1 MVLVAL
7 AVLGLAIGVQVWRA
21 RSNAP
26 STLHTV
32 QVRRGTVVR
41 SVVATGRIEPKSRV
55 EVKSKV
61 NGIVKALPLAVGDPV
76 TEGEVVAELDKEVA
90 EARVREMRAT
100 LQSAKF
106 AQTRMRA
113 EASSAERDFAR
124 SELGRVEELSR
135 DGIISVRETDKA
147 RADYRLAVA
156 RHDAA
161 SAAAQVADAEVARA
175 TALLDQAEN
184 ELRFATI
191 LSPLTGIV
199 LARQVDV
206 GAGVSGVGS
215 LAGMGSPIVTVGDVS
230 ELHVVGQVDEIDI
243 GAIALGMPAR
253 IRVDAF
259 RDRPSPGAVTK
270 IASQGTER
278 NKVVNF
284 EIEVAIRGEA
294 EGLRPNMTADAEVI
308 VAERSDVL
316 VVPEASVVREGDR
329 AFVER
334 PTGRGDERTRVEVR
348 LGLGNGADVE
358 VVDGLAEGDVIVGP

>member
-1 MVLVAL
+1 
-7 AVLGLAIGVQVWRA
+7 
-21 RSNAP
+21 
-26 STLHTV
+26 
-32 QVRRGTVVR
+32 
-41 SVVATGRIEPKSRV
+41 
-55 EVKSKV
+55 
-61 NGIVKALPLAVGDPV
+61 
-76 TEGEVVAELDKEVA
+76 VVAELDREVA

-124 SELGRVEELSR
+124 SELARIEELSR
-135 DGIISVRETDKA
+135 DGIISARETDKV

-161 SAAAQVADAEVARA
+161 GAAVQVADAEVARA
-175 TALLDQAEN
+175 AALLEQAEN

-199 LARQVDV
+199 LARHADV

-215 LAGMGSPIVTVGDVS
+215 LAGIGSPIITVGDVS

-243 GAIALGMPAR
+243 GAVALGMPAR

-259 RDRPSPGAVTK
+259 RDRPSPGVVTK

-284 EIEVAIRGEA
+284 EIEVAVRGEA

-308 VAERSDVL
+308 VAERPDVL
-316 VVPEASVVREGDR
+316 IVPEASVVREGDR

-334 PTGRGDERTRVEVR
+334 PTGRGVERSRVEVR

-358 VVDGLAEGDVIVGP
+358 VIEGLGEGDVIVGP